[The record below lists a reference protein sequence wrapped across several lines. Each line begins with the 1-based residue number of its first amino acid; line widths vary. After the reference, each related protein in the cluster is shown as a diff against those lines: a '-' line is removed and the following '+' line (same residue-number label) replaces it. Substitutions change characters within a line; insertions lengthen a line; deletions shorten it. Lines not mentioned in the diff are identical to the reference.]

1 MQLPPAFTFISV
13 IVDQVHERNEDM
25 DLLLVVLQTFLS
37 PDKDYVK
44 VVLLSDGDK
53 AVDNI
58 TQYFNALVVQL
69 RTKPAP
75 NKVREY
81 FLDCLKEE
89 KVNLICF
96 YLYTT
101 FFYSRII
108 LLSVFQGFAALKR
121 P

>member
-1 MQLPPAFTFISV
+1 MQLQPAFTFISV

-25 DLLLVVLQTFLS
+25 DLLLVVLQKFRR
-37 PDKDYVK
+37 DKDYVK

-81 FLDCLKEE
+81 FLDRLKEE

>member
-1 MQLPPAFTFISV
+1 MQLQPAFTFISV
-13 IVDQVHERNEDM
+13 IVDQVHKRNEDM
-25 DLLLVVLQTFLS
+25 DLLLVVLQKFRR
-37 PDKDYVK
+37 DKDYVK

-81 FLDCLKEE
+81 FLDRLKEE

>member
-25 DLLLVVLQTFLS
+25 DLLLVVLQKFRR
-37 PDKDYVK
+37 DKDYVK

-81 FLDCLKEE
+81 FLDRLKEE

-96 YLYTT
+96 YL
-101 FFYSRII
+101 
-108 LLSVFQGFAALKR
+108 
-121 P
+121 